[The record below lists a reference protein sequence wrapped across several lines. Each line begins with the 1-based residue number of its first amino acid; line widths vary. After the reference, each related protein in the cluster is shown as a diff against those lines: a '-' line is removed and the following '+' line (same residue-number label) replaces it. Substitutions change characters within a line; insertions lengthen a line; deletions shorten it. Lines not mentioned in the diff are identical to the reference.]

1 MITQYLVTGQEEI
14 IENELILN
22 KILCGFPV
30 ESDINFQFSISHQ
43 EKLEC
48 QEMLNAV
55 ISHLKVLKN
64 TSINGLREAFL
75 KRSGKLSI
83 GDTNTLN

>member
-1 MITQYLVTGQEEI
+1 
-14 IENELILN
+14 
-22 KILCGFPV
+22 
-30 ESDINFQFSISHQ
+30 
-43 EKLEC
+43 
-48 QEMLNAV
+48 MLNAV

-83 GDTNTLN
+83 GDTNTFELIVDTKPSDILLNNLPWGIGIINSPMMNCALSCTW